1 MLAGIT
7 VAQFLVLA
15 ALIVVVATIALT
27 WLVVSVRDRN
37 SERADDAPWS
47 PGQRLFDDE
56 SLSPHV
62 VHRMIEAMPNALIV
76 CSSQGLVS
84 YLSPGAAQL
93 GLVDRDRLAAPELM
107 DLLAQVDSDGVLR
120 ERELTTGAGEQATH
134 TRVRIGAI
142 DDDAYAVFLDDVSE
156 QRRFEEVR
164 RDFVTN
170 VSHELK
176 TPSGAIALLAET
188 ISDAADDPDAVRYFA
203 GRITK
208 ESERLNQLV
217 RHLIDLQRVQDMSA
231 IQATQRVDALA
242 AVREAIE
249 LNATSAQER
258 QIDVRLTVDGQMP
271 QMQPSASSDS
281 RFEVLAD
288 RESLTTAVRNLVEN
302 AIRYSPQHGSVVVVL
317 ERAGD
322 TAPIDAASTH
332 AVPIHTVPIHTVP
345 THSVRIRVVDQG
357 IGIPKDAQA
366 RVFER
371 FYRVDAARSR
381 ATGGSGLGLS
391 IAKHGIEEHGGRLS
405 MWSHEGFGSTFTIEL
420 PAAPENTE
428 A

>member
-231 IQATQRVDALA
+231 MQATQRVDALA

-258 QIDVRLTVDGQMP
+258 QIDVRLTVDGQMHQMP
-271 QMQPSASSDS
+271 QMHPSASSDS

-332 AVPIHTVPIHTVP
+332 AV
-345 THSVRIRVVDQG
+345 RIRVVDQG

-391 IAKHGIEEHGGRLS
+391 IAKHGIEEHGGSLS

>member
-1 MLAGIT
+1 
-7 VAQFLVLA
+7 
-15 ALIVVVATIALT
+15 
-27 WLVVSVRDRN
+27 VRDRN

-93 GLVDRDRLAAPELM
+93 GLIDRDRLAAPELM

-231 IQATQRVDALA
+231 MQATQRVDALA

-258 QIDVRLTVDGQMP
+258 QIDVRLTVDGQMHQMP
-271 QMQPSASSDS
+271 QMHPSASSDS

-332 AVPIHTVPIHTVP
+332 AASTHAVP
-345 THSVRIRVVDQG
+345 THAVRIRVVDQG

-391 IAKHGIEEHGGRLS
+391 IAKHGIEEHGGSLS

>member
-231 IQATQRVDALA
+231 MQATQRVDALA

-258 QIDVRLTVDGQMP
+258 QIDVRLTVDGQMHQMP
-271 QMQPSASSDS
+271 QMHPSASSDS

-332 AVPIHTVPIHTVP
+332 AVP
-345 THSVRIRVVDQG
+345 THAVRIRVVDQG

-391 IAKHGIEEHGGRLS
+391 IAKHGIEEHGGSLS

>member
-93 GLVDRDRLAAPELM
+93 GLIDRDRLAAPELM

-231 IQATQRVDALA
+231 MQATQRVDALA

-258 QIDVRLTVDGQMP
+258 QIDVRLTVDGQMHQMP
-271 QMQPSASSDS
+271 QMHPSASSDS

-332 AVPIHTVPIHTVP
+332 AASTHAVP
-345 THSVRIRVVDQG
+345 THAVRIRVVDQG

-391 IAKHGIEEHGGRLS
+391 IAKHGIEEHGGSLS

>member
-1 MLAGIT
+1 
-7 VAQFLVLA
+7 
-15 ALIVVVATIALT
+15 
-27 WLVVSVRDRN
+27 
-37 SERADDAPWS
+37 
-47 PGQRLFDDE
+47 
-56 SLSPHV
+56 
-62 VHRMIEAMPNALIV
+62 
-76 CSSQGLVS
+76 
-84 YLSPGAAQL
+84 
-93 GLVDRDRLAAPELM
+93 M

-120 ERELTTGAGEQATH
+120 ERELTAGAGEQTTH

-231 IQATQRVDALA
+231 MQATQRVDALA

-258 QIDVRLTVDGQMP
+258 DIAVRLTVAGQA
-271 QMQPSASSDS
+271 QPSASSAS
-281 RFEVLAD
+281 HFEVLAD

-317 ERAGD
+317 ERGE
-322 TAPIDAASTH
+322 DAAAIHTVSTH
-332 AVPIHTVPIHTVP
+332 AVPIHTASTHTVP
-345 THSVRIRVVDQG
+345 TRTVRIRVVDQG

-391 IAKHGIEEHGGRLS
+391 IAKHGIEEHGGSLS

>member
-188 ISDAADDPDAVRYFA
+188 ISDAVDDPDAVRYFA

-231 IQATQRVDALA
+231 MQATQRVDALA

-258 QIDVRLTVDGQMP
+258 QIDVRLTVDGQMHQMP
-271 QMQPSASSDS
+271 QMHPSASSDS

-332 AVPIHTVPIHTVP
+332 AVP
-345 THSVRIRVVDQG
+345 THAVRIRVVDQG

-391 IAKHGIEEHGGRLS
+391 IAKHGIEEHGGSLS

>member
-93 GLVDRDRLAAPELM
+93 GLIDRDRLAAPELM

-231 IQATQRVDALA
+231 MQATQRVDALA

-258 QIDVRLTVDGQMP
+258 QIDVRLTVDGQMHQMP
-271 QMQPSASSDS
+271 QMHPSASSDS

-332 AVPIHTVPIHTVP
+332 AVP
-345 THSVRIRVVDQG
+345 THAVRIRVVDQG

-391 IAKHGIEEHGGRLS
+391 IAKHGIEEHGGSLS

>member
-1 MLAGIT
+1 MAGIT

-188 ISDAADDPDAVRYFA
+188 ISDAVDDPDAVRYFA

-231 IQATQRVDALA
+231 MQATQRVDALA

-258 QIDVRLTVDGQMP
+258 QIDVRLTVDGQMHQMP
-271 QMQPSASSDS
+271 QMHPSASSDS

-332 AVPIHTVPIHTVP
+332 AVP
-345 THSVRIRVVDQG
+345 THAVRIRVVDQG

-391 IAKHGIEEHGGRLS
+391 IAKHGIEEHGGSLS

>member
-1 MLAGIT
+1 
-7 VAQFLVLA
+7 
-15 ALIVVVATIALT
+15 
-27 WLVVSVRDRN
+27 
-37 SERADDAPWS
+37 
-47 PGQRLFDDE
+47 
-56 SLSPHV
+56 
-62 VHRMIEAMPNALIV
+62 
-76 CSSQGLVS
+76 
-84 YLSPGAAQL
+84 LSPGAAQL
-93 GLVDRDRLAAPELM
+93 GLIDRDRLAAPELM

-231 IQATQRVDALA
+231 MQATQRVDALA

-258 QIDVRLTVDGQMP
+258 QIDVRLTVDGQMHQMP
-271 QMQPSASSDS
+271 QMHPSASSDS

-332 AVPIHTVPIHTVP
+332 AASTHAVP
-345 THSVRIRVVDQG
+345 THAVRIRVVDQG

-391 IAKHGIEEHGGRLS
+391 IAKHGIEEHGGSLS